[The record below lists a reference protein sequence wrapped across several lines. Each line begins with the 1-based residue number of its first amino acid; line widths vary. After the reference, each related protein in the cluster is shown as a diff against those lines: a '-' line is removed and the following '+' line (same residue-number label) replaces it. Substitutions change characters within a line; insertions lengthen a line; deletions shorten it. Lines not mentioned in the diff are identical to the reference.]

1 MFWVYMLRCA
11 DRSFYIGHTDNLEAR
26 IAQHKQGS
34 STSCYTYKRRPVT
47 LVFSQDFPSRIEA
60 LAMERKIKGW
70 NRAKKTALIRR
81 DWREIS
87 RISRFKYAKRKLS
100 DEVT

>member
-11 DRSFYIGHTDNLEAR
+11 DRSFYVGHTENLEDR

-34 STSCYTYKRRPVT
+34 ITSCYTYQRRPVT

-70 NRAKKTALIRR
+70 NRAKKTALIRG

-87 RISRFKYAKRKLS
+87 RISRFKYIKR
-100 DEVT
+100 VTR

>member
-1 MFWVYMLRCA
+1 
-11 DRSFYIGHTDNLEAR
+11 
-26 IAQHKQGS
+26 
-34 STSCYTYKRRPVT
+34 
-47 LVFSQDFPSRIEA
+47 
-60 LAMERKIKGW
+60 MERKIKGW

-87 RISRFKYAKRKLS
+87 RIARFKYVKRS

>member
-1 MFWVYMLRCA
+1 MFWVNMLRCA
-11 DRSFYIGHTDNLEAR
+11 DRSFYVGHTENLEAR
-26 IAQHKQGS
+26 SAQHKQGS
-34 STSCYTYKRRPVT
+34 ITSCYTYQRRPVT

-60 LAMERKIKGW
+60 LSMERKIKGW

-87 RISRFKYAKRKLS
+87 RISRFKYTER
-100 DEVT
+100 VTR

>member
-11 DRSFYIGHTDNLEAR
+11 DRSFYVGHTDDLEAR
-26 IAQHKQGS
+26 IAQHKQGFL
-34 STSCYTYKRRPVT
+34 TSCYTYKRRPVT

-60 LAMERKIKGW
+60 LTMERKIKRW

-87 RISRFKYAKRKLS
+87 RISRFSYAKRKLS